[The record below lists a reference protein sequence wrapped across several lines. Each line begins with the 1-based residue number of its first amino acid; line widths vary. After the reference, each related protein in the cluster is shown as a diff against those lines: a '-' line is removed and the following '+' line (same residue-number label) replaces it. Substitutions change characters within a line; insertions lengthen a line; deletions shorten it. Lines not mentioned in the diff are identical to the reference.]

1 MPMGVNEAINLN
13 DPKFARHLQKIVQ
26 EVMNKEHEKKTE
38 QRQSLYGK
46 KRPRSVRKAKQK
58 AMFQE

>member
-26 EVMNKEHEKKTE
+26 EVMNKEHEKKTD
-38 QRQSLYGK
+38 
-46 KRPRSVRKAKQK
+46 
-58 AMFQE
+58 